1 MITAEYLPSSLN
13 VKTDIKS
20 RKVETKSEWKL
31 LPEMFQKITQILGQ
45 PKVDFLASR
54 LSHQLSRYIARKADP
69 NSTATNAMHQNWNK
83 GFSYAFPQFCLL
95 YQILRKVLK
104 ERTSQPSHNCNT
116 SLLNTAMVPS
126 ITRHVNCPPN
136 LPIFLPQK
144 KQSLFESTEE
154 ETFINCGKV
163 FKAGDIESVRQK
175 FHVRGISN
183 NLMFYSRKARRNSN

>member
-31 LPEMFQKITQILGQ
+31 LPEMFQKITKILGQ
-45 PKVDFLASR
+45 PKVNFLASR

-95 YQILRKVLK
+95 Y
-104 ERTSQPSHNCNT
+104 
-116 SLLNTAMVPS
+116 
-126 ITRHVNCPPN
+126 
-136 LPIFLPQK
+136 
-144 KQSLFESTEE
+144 
-154 ETFINCGKV
+154 
-163 FKAGDIESVRQK
+163 
-175 FHVRGISN
+175 
-183 NLMFYSRKARRNSN
+183 

>member
-1 MITAEYLPSSLN
+1 
-13 VKTDIKS
+13 
-20 RKVETKSEWKL
+20 
-31 LPEMFQKITQILGQ
+31 
-45 PKVDFLASR
+45 
-54 LSHQLSRYIARKADP
+54 
-69 NSTATNAMHQNWNK
+69 MHQNWNK

-126 ITRHVNCPPN
+126 ITLDVNCPPN

-175 FHVRGISN
+175 FYVRGISN